1 MDKIKGVI
9 TGDIIGSSD
18 IQIKYRDFLLESI
31 RKIVDEL
38 SIIEPIKIELF
49 RGDSFQMIIDAP
61 ENAIKIAVLL
71 RAGLKS
77 HTPKECK
84 KTWDGPSFFGC
95 RNYILSCKQY
105 RAFRWGG
112 FSILGEGT

>member
-61 ENAIKIAVLL
+61 EKCD
-71 RAGLKS
+71 KD
-77 HTPKECK
+77 C
-84 KTWDGPSFFGC
+84 SFVTC
-95 RNYILSCKQY
+95 RTEKPYAK
-105 RAFRWGG
+105 GM
-112 FSILGEGT
+112 